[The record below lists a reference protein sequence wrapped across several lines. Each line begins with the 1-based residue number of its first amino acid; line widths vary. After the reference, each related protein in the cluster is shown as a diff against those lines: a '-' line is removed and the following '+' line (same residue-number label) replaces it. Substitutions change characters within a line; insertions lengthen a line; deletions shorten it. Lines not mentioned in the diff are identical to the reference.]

1 MNEFIPH
8 VMDVLT
14 ESGWI
19 NLSYYNPESRILV
32 MNKEFKMGY
41 LRPKVYSDYKYKGP
55 LMEIIT
61 DSCTLYCKPNVSLLT
76 NDSPCKAK
84 DLRRGNLLNRF
95 SMWSRIEKVTMG
107 EWEGNMTAL
116 FFGESVYIPVKYDS
130 NYCLLIS

>member
-84 DLRRGNLLNRF
+84 DLKRGNLLNRF
-95 SMWSRIEKVTMG
+95 SMWSRIERVTMG

>member
-61 DSCTLYCKPNVSLLT
+61 DSCTLYCKPDVSLLA
-76 NDSPCKAK
+76 NDLPCKAK
-84 DLRRGNLLNRF
+84 NLKHGNLLNRF
-95 SMWSRIEKVTMG
+95 NMWSRIEKVSMG
-107 EWEGNMTAL
+107 EWEGHMTAL

>member
-95 SMWSRIEKVTMG
+95 NMWSRIERVTMG